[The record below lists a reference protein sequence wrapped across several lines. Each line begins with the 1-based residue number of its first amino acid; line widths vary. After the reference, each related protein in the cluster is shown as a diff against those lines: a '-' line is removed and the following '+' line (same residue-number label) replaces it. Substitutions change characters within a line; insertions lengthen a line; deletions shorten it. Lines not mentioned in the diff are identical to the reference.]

1 MQPKQQVDF
10 TPDRLARLQQLSA
23 TLLSDSPRLPSQINL
38 VDFVEYLYPA
48 ITALRE
54 CSYNWHEIHV
64 MFHDHF
70 VEFGFSD
77 VSRKTFQNAYYR
89 ASNRICPRLPK
100 RQRSLM
106 ARLNAGSRSPTI
118 LPSPGLTRSPLDHA
132 PIVPIA
138 GSPTPIA
145 PPLPVTVAPQLVTK
159 PNAVIAPP
167 VATVTMASPEVAPT
181 PPVELTEAEL
191 EVVLQLPN
199 RFDAVAVQ
207 RFRQALHQLK
217 QMDIPR
223 WQKLYSAALNANI
236 NVTGGVVP
244 DSARR
249 NAMFNDY

>member
-77 VSRKTFQNAYYR
+77 VSCKTFQNAYYR

-132 PIVPIA
+132 PIAPIA
-138 GSPTPIA
+138 GSPTPIV
-145 PPLPVTVAPQLVTK
+145 PPSPVTVAPQLAAR
-159 PNAVIAPP
+159 PNVVVAPP
-167 VATVTMASPEVAPT
+167 VVTVTIAAPEAAPT

-191 EVVLQLPN
+191 EVALQLPN
-199 RFDAVAVQ
+199 RFDAAAVQ
-207 RFRQALHQLK
+207 RFRQALQQLK
-217 QMDIPR
+217 QTDIPR

>member
-10 TPDRLARLQQLSA
+10 TPDRLARLQQLSV
-23 TLLSDSPRLPSQINL
+23 TLLSDSHRLPSQINL

-48 ITALRE
+48 ITELRE
-54 CSYNWHEIHV
+54 CSYSWHEIHV

-77 VSRKTFQNAYYR
+77 VSRKAFQNAYYK

-106 ARLNAGSRSPTI
+106 ARLNAGSRSPML
-118 LPSPGLTRSPLDHA
+118 LPRPVLPRSVLDHA
-132 PIVPIA
+132 PIAPTA
-138 GSPTPIA
+138 GSSTPIA
-145 PPLPVTVAPQLVTK
+145 PPLPIMVAPQLAAK
-159 PNAVIAPP
+159 PDAVIAPP
-167 VATVTMASPEVAPT
+167 VATVTMASPEAAPT

-191 EVVLQLPN
+191 EVALQLPN
-199 RFDAVAVQ
+199 RFDDAAVQ